1 MHIETERLM
10 IKSFKETMAENLFLG
25 SLEDEM
31 KKFLPDEILKN
42 IEEAKEKIHFFQEC
56 YGKKNKPQVY
66 AITLKDD
73 EWIGYIQMS
82 PLQEKWEIGY
92 HILKKHTHH
101 GYAKEAVTN
110 FLPVMM
116 KNFQINQVYGICL
129 EENVT
134 SCRILENCS
143 FVKIFDGEDNYQG
156 QKQNICKYIFYGK

>member
-1 MHIETERLM
+1 M
-10 IKSFKETMAENLFLG
+10 
-25 SLEDEM
+25 
-31 KKFLPDEILKN
+31 
-42 IEEAKEKIHFFQEC
+42 
-56 YGKKNKPQVY
+56 
-66 AITLKDD
+66 
-73 EWIGYIQMS
+73 
-82 PLQEKWEIGY
+82 
-92 HILKKHTHH
+92 KKHTHH

-129 EENVT
+129 EENVA